1 MRNTIIIAD
10 ANEMNVEIL
19 EEQFSEEYAVLTAD
33 TGKSALE
40 LINANYKQLACVLLD
55 NDMEDLGGV
64 EILGA
69 ISAQPWFA
77 NVPIVMLSSD
87 TSLKTEKA
95 LYKAGATDFFKKP
108 FDSSLIKRKV
118 TKYAEL
124 YGVKEKLYEAEINLK
139 EMATCLEKSAKET
152 EVNSSAAQAGSG
164 SEFVAMHNNMIELI
178 GTLVEFRN
186 PENQQHVRRMKGLVK
201 IMAKNYLA
209 MYPTCG
215 LNEDKINDIVTACSI
230 HDIGKIAVPDTILLK
245 PGRLTN
251 DEYELMKSHT
261 LRGIDILN
269 EIPGAW
275 SKGFDAIV
283 RQVVRS
289 HHEKYDGGGYPDGIR
304 GDDIPLS
311 AQLVSICD
319 TYDALVNDRIYKK
332 AFPKDVAFEMIVTGD
347 CGVFPPKI
355 IECFRT
361 CADKMVEWEEGRVTF
376 SDL

>member
-1 MRNTIIIAD
+1 MRNIIIIAD

-19 EEQFSEEYAVLTAD
+19 EEQFSEEYTVLTAD
-33 TGKSALE
+33 NGNSALS
-40 LINANYKQLACVLLD
+40 LIKENYKNIACVLLD
-55 NDMEDLGGV
+55 NDMDDLGGV

-69 ISAQPWFA
+69 INSMTWFQ
-77 NVPIVMLSSD
+77 NIPFVMLSQD

-95 LYKAGATDFFKKP
+95 LYKAGATDFFRKP

-118 TKYAEL
+118 SKYAEL
-124 YGVKEKLYEAEINLK
+124 YGVKEKLYDTEINLK
-139 EMATCLEKSAKET
+139 EMEACLDNARNSAATS
-152 EVNSSAAQAGSG
+152 SSAGMADSG
-164 SEFVAMHNNMIELI
+164 SEFIAMHNNMIELI

-186 PENQQHVRRMKGLVK
+186 PENQQHVRRMKGLIK
-201 IMAKNYLA
+201 IMAKNYKT
-209 MYPTCG
+209 MYPSCG
-215 LNEDKINDIVTACSI
+215 LDDDKIDDIVTACSI

-275 SKGFDAIV
+275 SKSFDAV
-283 RQVVRS
+283 ARQVVRS
-289 HHEKYDGGGYPDGIR
+289 HHEKYDGGGYPDGLR
-304 GDDIPLS
+304 GDDIPLP

-319 TYDALVNDRIYKK
+319 TYDALVNDRVYKK
-332 AFPKDVAFEMIVTGD
+332 AFPKDVAFNMIVTGE

-355 IECFRT
+355 IECFRE
-361 CADKMVEWEEGRVTF
+361 CADRMVDWEEGNITF
-376 SDL
+376 NEL